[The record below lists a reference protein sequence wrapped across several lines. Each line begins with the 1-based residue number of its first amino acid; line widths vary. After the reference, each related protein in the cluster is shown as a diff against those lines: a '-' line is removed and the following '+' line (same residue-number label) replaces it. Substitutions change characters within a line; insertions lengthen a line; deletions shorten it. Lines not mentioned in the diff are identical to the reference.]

1 MLKRLKV
8 ALVRSYVGAILIG
21 WLAAQ
26 GITDAVNIFA
36 TPVMVWISRQL
47 FPEPSNLFTPARN
60 LTFPYL
66 SGLQPFDKGVDTL
79 WQLSVSSAPLAL
91 LSNRPRIKPLRNLPT
106 PAKVHDDNDLR
117 RCESHK
123 LPCRDFHY
131 TERERSR
138 CFAVPSLTRRRRS
151 VGLAPRFSVGKV

>member
-66 SGLQPFDKGVDTL
+66 SGLPPLIRALILLAVAFLLLHWLYFEPAENQAPAQPPDPGE
-79 WQLSVSSAPLAL
+79 SA
-91 LSNRPRIKPLRNLPT
+91 
-106 PAKVHDDNDLR
+106 
-117 RCESHK
+117 
-123 LPCRDFHY
+123 
-131 TERERSR
+131 
-138 CFAVPSLTRRRRS
+138 
-151 VGLAPRFSVGKV
+151 